1 MHTTLQRCITYSI
14 LSGRVVLL
22 SACMLKE
29 YEEPRSLQRSVSS
42 DEHQCRSHSSS
53 KFAAQSMT
61 LRRQTRVRRIIS
73 DALYALRTDSCNI
86 ICNRYD
92 PPHYEREKNRERG
105 ELWALTMHAAGSCIA
120 IVSKPSRSSNTAP
133 RHAAFTTTGDS
144 SLTLIKCTQYQLNVL
159 T

>member
-29 YEEPRSLQRSVSS
+29 YEEPRSLHRSVSS

-53 KFAAQSMT
+53 KFAALSMT

-73 DALYALRTDSCNI
+73 DALNALCTDSCNI
-86 ICNRYD
+86 ICSRYD
-92 PPHYEREKNRERG
+92 PPHYERERKRG
-105 ELWALTMHAAGSCIA
+105 ELWALTMHAAGSGIA
-120 IVSKPSRSSNTAP
+120 VVSKPSRSPNTAP

-144 SLTLIKCTQYQLNVL
+144 SLTLIKCTPYQLNVL